1 MSSTLALCPVLK
13 PQYFDDDGNPLA
25 GGMLFSY
32 VAGTSIP
39 LATYV
44 DSTGDT
50 PNTNPI
56 VLDSAGRANV
66 WLSAGSYK
74 FILEDS
80 LGDVLFTE
88 DNVSVISNGSSIG
101 GQTSFPLLDNQNTV
115 QTVPGLVIDHTANQ
129 CVFAEYTIIRTDGTN
144 YRREHGFLTL
154 LYDAQNGWSMTRQ
167 SQGADSLNMGQSS
180 LQISVAGQV
189 QYKSDSMGGTYN
201 GQMTWQ
207 INSAFPAEG
216 I

>member
-1 MSSTLALCPVLK
+1 MSNTFSLCPVLK

-39 LATYV
+39 FATYV

-66 WLSAGSYK
+66 WLGAGSYK
-74 FILEDS
+74 FILEDA
-80 LGDVLFTE
+80 LGDVIFTV
-88 DNVSVISNGSSIG
+88 DNVSVQSNGSAIG
-101 GQTSFPLLDNQNTV
+101 GQTSFALLDNQSV
-115 QTVPGLVIDHTANQ
+115 YEDVPSLLIDHTADQ
-129 CVFAEYTIIRTDGTN
+129 CVLAEYTIIRTDGTN
-144 YRREHGFLTL
+144 YRREHGFLAL
-154 LYDAQNGWSMTRQ
+154 LYDTQNGWIMTRQ
-167 SQGADSLNMGQSS
+167 SQGADSLNMGQLS
-180 LQISVAGQV
+180 LAITSLGQV